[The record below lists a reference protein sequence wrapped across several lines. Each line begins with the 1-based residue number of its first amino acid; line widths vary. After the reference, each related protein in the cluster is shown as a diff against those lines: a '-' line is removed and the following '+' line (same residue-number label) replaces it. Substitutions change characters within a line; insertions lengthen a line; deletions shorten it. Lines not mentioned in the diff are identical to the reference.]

1 MLHFNIS
8 KYNPAS
14 SFSVDNSID
23 YRDVFINYDKNL
35 KFVAF
40 MTVENSKKGLLI
52 S

>member
-14 SFSVDNSID
+14 SVDNSID